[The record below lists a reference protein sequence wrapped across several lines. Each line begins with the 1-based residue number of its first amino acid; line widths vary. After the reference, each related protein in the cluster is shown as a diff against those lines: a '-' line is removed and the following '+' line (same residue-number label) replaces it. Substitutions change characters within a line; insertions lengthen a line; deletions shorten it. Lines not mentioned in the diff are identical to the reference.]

1 MSHFHIAFTAPV
13 NTVQASPRLTRDDV
27 WQGCVLLA
35 QAPETFTSAIAS
47 CQTVL
52 KEGERTVRTLR
63 FRNNALPDIKQEVI
77 LVDKFKFECTTL
89 ATGNKVTTVIF
100 HGISGDLDDLFL
112 SLEYSIPYGGTD
124 PDSTEGDKFR
134 AQYTEKAK
142 ENLMEGLETMRKLKI
157 DGKLY

>member
-77 LVDKFKFECTTL
+77 LVDKFKVRFMCSILENERKK
-89 ATGNKVTTVIF
+89 AEPD
-100 HGISGDLDDLFL
+100 ISLNV
-112 SLEYSIPYGGTD
+112 
-124 PDSTEGDKFR
+124 
-134 AQYTEKAK
+134 QH
-142 ENLMEGLETMRKLKI
+142 
-157 DGKLY
+157 